1 MNSTEK
7 IYELF
12 QEKSTGELFE
22 LLSFLE
28 HSACFKRLKDNS
40 FIAVSKPYFIEDDF
54 FTFRIAYRYKQKST
68 ALKATKEI
76 NSMYSDYMDRKKI
89 LEVSQGI
96 DNALFLSRDNQAVYD
111 DLIVREEYSPFDLA
125 CATALIITQDKN
137 KYPDEMVKWA
147 DKFIDNNDIDVSV
160 FKDINLSPTSSAADF
175 SEFANEVRERFDS
188 QSDILDLS
196 QGIKRGI

>member
-1 MNSTEK
+1 
-7 IYELF
+7 
-12 QEKSTGELFE
+12 
-22 LLSFLE
+22 
-28 HSACFKRLKDNS
+28 
-40 FIAVSKPYFIEDDF
+40 
-54 FTFRIAYRYKQKST
+54 
-68 ALKATKEI
+68 
-76 NSMYSDYMDRKKI
+76 MYSDYMDRKKI

-137 KYPDEMVKWA
+137 KYLDEMVKWA

-160 FKDINLSPTSSAADF
+160 FKDINLSPTSSADF

>member
-1 MNSTEK
+1 
-7 IYELF
+7 
-12 QEKSTGELFE
+12 
-22 LLSFLE
+22 
-28 HSACFKRLKDNS
+28 
-40 FIAVSKPYFIEDDF
+40 
-54 FTFRIAYRYKQKST
+54 
-68 ALKATKEI
+68 
-76 NSMYSDYMDRKKI
+76 MYSDYMDRKKI

-96 DNALFLSRDNQAVYD
+96 DNALFLSRDNQAIYD